1 MLSLGRTDQDSF
13 PTAAGELPVI
23 GHLPVLY
30 RDAIGLLRRSRSA
43 LGPLFWVNLGFAQ
56 RRLFYVGADALDLLR
71 APEVVMDHP
80 EHLRGIVGSSMAGQ
94 DGSLHRHMRSA
105 INPSFSPQGFAKE
118 AAATIAS
125 AIAAKMDA
133 WLQQESFAVYPA
145 MRDLTLEIIL
155 RVCGVPTGD
164 VRAWSRAYRELF
176 LGVYPIPGR
185 LPGMPAYRSDRARA
199 WIDDRL
205 RKLLALARGGG
216 AAGSL
221 VEMLSNARDDEGEP
235 LSDQGIVD
243 NLRAILLAGH
253 ETSASILAW
262 IVIVLTRRSEVWSAL
277 CDEHAA
283 APDASVPM
291 SAREADRLPV
301 ANAVFREVLRLYTPV
316 WFTFRTVTDTITLS
330 GRHVPRDTPLALS
343 PAQFG
348 YDPSL
353 FPDPDRFD
361 LSRWRDRSS
370 PPGPLELAAFGGGP
384 HFCLGYNVARLEALQ
399 LQFMLVGALRR
410 AGLVPHLEGAS
421 PKHVYFPIGHPTAA
435 TRVAFRPC

>member
-1 MLSLGRTDQDSF
+1 MLSLGRTDRDSF

-23 GHLPVLY
+23 GHLSVLH
-30 RDAIGLLRRSRSA
+30 RDAVGLLRRSRSA

-80 EHLRGIVGSSMAGQ
+80 EHLKGIVGRSMAAQ
-94 DGSLHRHMRSA
+94 DGPLHRHMRSA

-118 AAATIAS
+118 ASATIAS
-125 AIAAKMDA
+125 AFAAKIDA
-133 WLQQESFAVYPA
+133 WLQQESFAVHPA
-145 MRDLTLEIIL
+145 MRDLTLEIIF
-155 RVCGVPTGD
+155 RICGVPTED

-185 LPGMPAYRSDRARA
+185 LPGMPAYRSARARA
-199 WIDDRL
+199 WIDDHL

-221 VEMLSNARDDEGEP
+221 VEMLSKARDDEGVP
-235 LSDQGIVD
+235 LSDQDIVD

-262 IVIVLTRRSEVWSAL
+262 IVIVLSRRSEVWSAL

-301 ANAVFREVLRLYTPV
+301 ANAIFREVLRMYTPV
-316 WFTFRTVTDTITLS
+316 WSIFRTVTEAITLN
-330 GRHVPRDTPLALS
+330 GKRVPRNTPLALS

-348 YDPSL
+348 YDSSL

-361 LSRWRDRSS
+361 LNRWRDRSS

-384 HFCLGYNVARLEALQ
+384 HFCLGYNVACIEALQ
-399 LQFMLVGALRR
+399 LQFLLVRALRR

-421 PKHVYFPIGHPTAA
+421 PKHVYFPTGHPTAA
-435 TRVAFRPC
+435 TRVAFRRC